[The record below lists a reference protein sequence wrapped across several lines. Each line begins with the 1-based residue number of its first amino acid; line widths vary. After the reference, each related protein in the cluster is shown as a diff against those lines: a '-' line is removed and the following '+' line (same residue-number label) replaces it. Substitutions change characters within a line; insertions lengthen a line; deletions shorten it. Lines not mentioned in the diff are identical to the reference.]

1 MCLDRRDE
9 ALASF
14 NSAIALKPDYGLA
27 ITQRNNILNGQG
39 GH

>member
-1 MCLDRRDE
+1 MHLDRRDE

-39 GH
+39 RH